1 MIMLAMGMAPEL
13 AFKKSG
19 LSNDPV
25 SDVEMSEKYLK
36 LIWGDPDAAIKAEE
50 AGNGQGEAVIIEEDN
65 NNGEN
70 ATGGV

>member
-1 MIMLAMGMAPEL
+1 MLAMGMHPEL

-25 SDVEMSEKYLK
+25 SDMKMSEKYLK
-36 LIWGDPDAAIKAEE
+36 LIWGDPDAAIKAEKQS
-50 AGNGQGEAVIIEEDN
+50 NGQGEAVVIEDDH

-70 ATGGV
+70 ETGGAV